1 MYLPDQERGGEGMF
15 DRCNRS
21 SEVELP
27 HPSSPPPPHFFEVLR
42 ASSSDAAADE
52 RAANDDIA
60 DGRWTRTE
68 RRRKARKGTLKSRQD
83 ADDHPS
89 TNPKRD
95 VESDSTSISLNL
107 G

>member
-27 HPSSPPPPHFFEVLR
+27 HPSSPPPHFFEVLR
-42 ASSSDAAADE
+42 ASSSVAAADE

-60 DGRWTRTE
+60 DGTAE
-68 RRRKARKGTLKSRQD
+68 EARGL
-83 ADDHPS
+83 
-89 TNPKRD
+89 
-95 VESDSTSISLNL
+95 
-107 G
+107 